1 MAGKAHRLS
10 ERGQQ
15 ATGLGM
21 VICISHLDLTESSRP
36 REGRPFTVPI
46 SQKRRLRSVDVKAFI
61 EDHRSSGSKAE
72 TSDSVSWSLTLSSLP
87 LQRACRR

>member
-1 MAGKAHRLS
+1 MAGKAQRLS
-10 ERGQQ
+10 EWGQQ

-21 VICISHLDLTESSRP
+21 VICISRLDLAESSRP
-36 REGRPFTVPI
+36 REGQPFTVPI
-46 SQKRRLRSVDVKAFI
+46 SQKRKLRSADVKAFI

-72 TSDSVSWSLTLSSLP
+72 TSDSVSWSLP